1 MKQSVFHGMSLVGV
15 ERCSSGLMI
24 GKVFSRQMIVTTST
38 TNSWNFS
45 YNWVVVSNIFYFHPE
60 NWGS

>member
-38 TNSWNFS
+38 TNSWNFK
-45 YNWVVVSNIFYFHPE
+45 YNWVVVSNMFYFHPE